1 MNETLIADYK
11 KFLTEGKTERECCDI
26 ITALAEKNGYKDI
39 SKVTSLK
46 AGDKVYVSKW
56 NKAIAL
62 FNIGSGDIQDGM
74 NILGAHIDSPRLDVK
89 QNPVY
94 EKDFVV
100 YMNTHYYGGIKKY
113 QWVTLPLAIHG
124 VVCKKATF
132 QAKTFVK
139 QGYVRA
145 ILN

>member
-1 MNETLIADYK
+1 MNEKLIQDYK
-11 KFLTEGKTERECCDI
+11 KFLSDGKTERECCDI

-39 SKVTSLK
+39 SKVPSVK
-46 AGDKVYVSKW
+46 AGDKVYVKKW

-100 YMNTHYYGGIKKY
+100 YMNTHCRLQFTALYAKK
-113 QWVTLPLAIHG
+113 TELS
-124 VVCKKATF
+124 
-132 QAKTFVK
+132 
-139 QGYVRA
+139 
-145 ILN
+145 